1 MAKATEKVQETELQ
15 GDAAEIRASQPSGI
29 SSGTFTIGPRQALYK
44 ASMHLEQQKLGS
56 STRDQQLS
64 LWEQAEDVQTTGT
77 EVSGLNLTVSE
88 DKALSALQILLD
100 RTDYKGNRPGEERH
114 TETFQGTLPR
124 LAVSYSDFFDA
135 YGLKPGRTGHH
146 KQEQEA
152 LEALRSLA
160 ETKRRV
166 YYTRHSYRGT
176 GKNRRKVSD
185 VVVWTAPV
193 ISLETVDVYRDLT
206 DDEAA
211 RVQAGEDRPGRKSG
225 FVVTFSSLFSD
236 QIETFYMLKSAA
248 LHQEINQL
256 KGKRTSASLIPF
268 MVWLLTL
275 DKTPFPISKEK
286 LIEKLWL
293 HDQYHRQR
301 KKDRVEKQISD
312 AIETALAL
320 HYLTDCQQDAT
331 GMFTFHL
338 NPERCTRVQAKRR
351 RALPESE

>member
-1 MAKATEKVQETELQ
+1 MAKAKPQEPQ
-15 GDAAEIRASQPSGI
+15 WVDASEIRTGQPGVIGSGAATVGGQ
-29 SSGTFTIGPRQALYK
+29 GTLYR
-44 ASMHLEQQKLGS
+44 AGMQMELQKLGS
-56 STRDQQLS
+56 SKREEQLS
-64 LWEQAEDVQTTGT
+64 LWEQAEDVQVTGT

-100 RTDYKGNRPGEERH
+100 RTDYKGNRPGEELH
-114 TETFQGTLPR
+114 TETYQGKLPR

-236 QIETFYMLKSAA
+236 QIETFHVLKPTT
-248 LHQEINQL
+248 LHQEIRQL
-256 KGKRTSASLIPF
+256 HQGKPAHRTLSLF
-268 MVWLLTL
+268 VEWLLTL
-275 DKTPFPISKEK
+275 DKTPFNIGREK
-286 LIEKLWL
+286 LVERLRL
-293 HDQYHRQR
+293 SDRYFRQR
-301 KKDRVEKQISD
+301 QKDRVETQISD

>member
-1 MAKATEKVQETELQ
+1 MAKAKPQEPQ
-15 GDAAEIRASQPSGI
+15 WVDASEIRTGQPGVIGSGAATVGGQ
-29 SSGTFTIGPRQALYK
+29 GTLYR
-44 ASMHLEQQKLGS
+44 AGMQMELQKLGS
-56 STRDQQLS
+56 SKREEQLS
-64 LWEQAEDVQTTGT
+64 LWEQAEDVQVTGT

-100 RTDYKGNRPGEERH
+100 RTDYKGNRPGEELH
-114 TETFQGTLPR
+114 TETYQGTLPR

-236 QIETFYMLKSAA
+236 QIETFYL
-248 LHQEINQL
+248 L
-256 KGKRTSASLIPF
+256 KRTDLHEQIKQLQPRASRAVSLF
-268 MVWLLTL
+268 VEWLPTL
-275 DKTPFPISKEK
+275 DQSPFCINKET

-293 HDQYHRQR
+293 HDLYHRQR
-301 KKDRVEKQISD
+301 RKSYVEKQLQQ
-312 AIETALAL
+312 AIETALTL
-320 HYLTDCQQDAT
+320 GYLTDWHQDAT

-338 NPERCTRVQAKRR
+338 NPERCKRVEAKRR
-351 RALPESE
+351 RALPQPE